1 MRILPVGDA
10 ALLVEPV
17 PEGADADAALRA
29 VLALHAALE
38 ADPPSGV
45 VELVPAAR
53 TVLVRFRPGGG
64 RADARTTT
72 TASALSATLR
82 DLRPDATAPPEGPLV
97 ALPVRYDGEDLD
109 AVAELL
115 DLSREALVA
124 RHSAP
129 EYRVAFVG
137 FAPGFGYL
145 AGGDPR
151 LVVPRRDDPRPR
163 IPAGS
168 VAIAGAFSGVYP
180 RASPGGWQ
188 LLGSTDAVL
197 WDERRD
203 PPALLRPGAR
213 VRFEPVR
220 RSARVDVAGRPA
232 AIPGSGA
239 GPAASASA
247 CSAGASAGRALE
259 VLHPGARSLLQDLG
273 RPGLAALGVAPSGA
287 LDRSAARRAVRLVG
301 APPGAAVIEHA
312 LGGLRLR
319 AHGRLLV
326 AVTGAEVPLT
336 IDGAPV
342 PCDRALLLDHG
353 AELELGAPTRGV
365 VAYLAVQGGIAAPAV
380 LGSRSHDTLAGL
392 GPAPLTAGDMLPS
405 GGSGPLAAVLH
416 EPGPRL
422 PAPGDLVDLALLPGP
437 RADWFG
443 VDELRRLVEVP
454 WAVSPRSDRIAI
466 RLEQARPLVRDPAH
480 RDELASEG
488 LVRGAVQVP
497 PDGRPVLF
505 LSDHPL
511 TGGYPVVGVVAPSS
525 LDLAAQCPPGAV
537 IRFSPRGA
545 AAPGAAGRSAPGS
558 STVR

>member
-10 ALLVEPV
+10 ALLVEPA
-17 PEGADADAALRA
+17 PEGADADAALGA

-38 ADPPSGV
+38 ADPPLGV

-64 RADARTTT
+64 RADARGAT
-72 TASALSATLR
+72 TASALSDALR
-82 DLRPDATAPPEGPLV
+82 DLRPDAAAPPEGPLV

-109 AVAELL
+109 AVAALL
-115 DLSREALVA
+115 DLSRETLVA

-145 AGGDPR
+145 AGSDPR

-168 VAIAGAFSGVYP
+168 VAIAGGFSGVYP
-180 RASPGGWQ
+180 RSSPGGWQ

-213 VRFEPVR
+213 VRFEPIR
-220 RSARVDVAGRPA
+220 PTARLGVAAEPETIPASRVPTSGATRPA
-232 AIPGSGA
+232 GAIG
-239 GPAASASA
+239 
-247 CSAGASAGRALE
+247 GRALE

-273 RPGLAALGVAPSGA
+273 RPGLAPLGVAPSGA
-287 LDRSAARRAVRLVG
+287 LDRASARRADRLVG
-301 APPGAAVIEHA
+301 SPAGAAVIEHA

-319 AHGRLLV
+319 AHGRMLV
-326 AVTGAEVPLT
+326 AVTGADVPLT
-336 IDGAPV
+336 IDGEPV
-342 PCDRALLLDHG
+342 PCDRTLLLEDG

-365 VAYLAVQGGIAAPAV
+365 VAYLAVQGGIAVPAV

-392 GPAPLTAGDMLPS
+392 GPS
-405 GGSGPLAAVLH
+405 PLAAGDLLPLGAAGPAAAALH

-422 PAPGDLVDLALLPGP
+422 PAPGDVVELALLPGP

-443 VDELRRLVEVP
+443 EEELRRMLEVR
-454 WAVSPRSDRIAI
+454 WTVSPRSDRIAL
-466 RLEQARPLVRDPAH
+466 RLEHVHPLVRDPAH
-480 RDELASEG
+480 RGELASEG

-505 LSDHPL
+505 LADHPL
-511 TGGYPVVGVVAPSS
+511 TGGYPVIGVVAPRS

-537 IRFSPRGA
+537 VRFTQGVAR
-545 AAPGAAGRSAPGS
+545 R
-558 STVR
+558 